1 MERALSRL
9 TLGRGGPRDLGA
21 LRDGLSVAADL
32 QAQLMAADAPVPEL
46 TRAASDLGD
55 HAVLVD
61 RLSRALDETL
71 PLITRDGGFIQAGYA
86 PIWTNFASCATKAVN
101 ISLPCRRATQTTP
114 ASRR

>member
-1 MERALSRL
+1 MERGVAVDAWPALAISARCAMVCPWL
-9 TLGRGGPRDLGA
+9 QTCRRSYGESGCPGTRTDAGG
-21 LRDGLSVAADL
+21 
-32 QAQLMAADAPVPEL
+32 
-46 TRAASDLGD
+46 TDLGD

-61 RLSRALDETL
+61 RLSRALDEAL
-71 PLITRDGGFIQAGYA
+71 PLIPAMADLFRRAMP